1 MLDRD
6 RLVKFLN
13 LTASQHDAEA
23 LLAIRKSNE
32 LLHSSGAKW
41 IDVVKTTT
49 QPENSPEST
58 RWDYQDPIAETEAVR
73 RQWLQRNFRKRRA
86 KMVVG
91 LGLALFVGGTMIV
104 GANASNTVKASV
116 RKFYET
122 TRADIQLMLR
132 TNPYTRML

>member
-23 LLAIRKSNE
+23 LLRFANRTSCFTVVARSGSM
-32 LLHSSGAKW
+32 SSKQQRNLR
-41 IDVVKTTT
+41 TR
-49 QPENSPEST
+49 QNST
-58 RWDYQDPIAETEAVR
+58 RWEYQDPIAETEAVR

-104 GANASNTVKASV
+104 GANASSTVKASV

-122 TRADIQLMLR
+122 TRADIQLILR
-132 TNPYTRML
+132 TSP